1 MRNIVKHI
9 RQSLSWKLSLG
20 ILLMA
25 IPIFMLALGIL
36 YVQSRNKVK
45 REATEHATSIVNT
58 TMQRIHRY
66 MNIAETATELTACD
80 VIANL
85 HPDSLFAYTSY
96 VVTMNGHVD
105 GCSVSLEPE
114 TFPQYGRYFSVYSVR
129 NRQDSLTGMRDTI
142 ITAIE
147 EKYEYFS
154 RVWYKQPKREGKAC
168 WTAFYDE
175 SDSLA
180 LALDGMVI
188 SYCKPLYRD
197 DKSLLGIISTDI
209 SLFRLSRIFTTETSF
224 ADSYF
229 FMIGDEGRFY
239 LHPDSTQLFTK
250 TIFTDADPDKNPDII
265 ALGHQMT
272 TGQQG
277 SMSVRIKGVPCIV
290 SYQPVPDT
298 NWSLAL
304 VTPER
309 TLLRSYNLLAYI
321 VSALLII
328 GLVLILFF
336 SSFIVTQAIRPL
348 YNLAKKLQRIADG
361 HYDETTE
368 RTRHRDVVG
377 RLQNSFATMQ
387 ESLDCHIS
395 DIQQMNIEAERR
407 NEELVRISELAK
419 ESNRQKSLFIQ
430 NVSHQIRTPLNII
443 MGFSQVL
450 KESKTAM
457 SEEEAKGITDMM
469 RHNAQMLDRMVLMLF
484 DSSARGTTEELYAN
498 RNEEVL
504 CNDLAH
510 YCIDETLKQFPEM
523 KIQFLTDVSDDFHI
537 HTSYLYLM
545 RSVRELL
552 FNAVKYS
559 DGQHIV
565 MRINRTEDTVR
576 FIFEDTGPGIAEE
589 DAARLFEMFVKVND
603 LSEGLGIG
611 LPLAKRHLKNLGGD
625 ITLDTS
631 YKAGCR
637 FIIELPIGE

>member
-1 MRNIVKHI
+1 MRNIIRHI

-36 YVQSRNKVK
+36 FVQSRNKVK
-45 REATEHATSIVNT
+45 REATKHAESIVNT

-85 HPDSLFAYTSY
+85 HPDSLFTYTSY

-114 TFPQYGRYFSVYSVR
+114 TFPQYGRYFSVYSVH
-129 NRQDSLTGMRDTI
+129 NRQDSLKGMRDTI

-277 SMSVRIKGVPCIV
+277 SMSVRIKGGVLP
-290 SYQPVPDT
+290 S
-298 NWSLAL
+298 SL
-304 VTPER
+304 P
-309 TLLRSYNLLAYI
+309 
-321 VSALLII
+321 SA
-328 GLVLILFF
+328 
-336 SSFIVTQAIRPL
+336 P
-348 YNLAKKLQRIADG
+348 
-361 HYDETTE
+361 
-368 RTRHRDVVG
+368 
-377 RLQNSFATMQ
+377 
-387 ESLDCHIS
+387 
-395 DIQQMNIEAERR
+395 
-407 NEELVRISELAK
+407 
-419 ESNRQKSLFIQ
+419 
-430 NVSHQIRTPLNII
+430 
-443 MGFSQVL
+443 
-450 KESKTAM
+450 
-457 SEEEAKGITDMM
+457 
-469 RHNAQMLDRMVLMLF
+469 
-484 DSSARGTTEELYAN
+484 SSAATTSW
-498 RNEEVL
+498 
-504 CNDLAH
+504 
-510 YCIDETLKQFPEM
+510 P
-523 KIQFLTDVSDDFHI
+523 
-537 HTSYLYLM
+537 TSSLPSSS
-545 RSVRELL
+545 SVWC
-552 FNAVKYS
+552 S
-559 DGQHIV
+559 SCSS
-565 MRINRTEDTVR
+565 
-576 FIFEDTGPGIAEE
+576 
-589 DAARLFEMFVKVND
+589 AA
-603 LSEGLGIG
+603 S
-611 LPLAKRHLKNLGGD
+611 
-625 ITLDTS
+625 S
-631 YKAGCR
+631 
-637 FIIELPIGE
+637 